1 MGILDEIRDRKTTVS
16 IAGGVLI
23 VALVVIWSQTK
34 SATLTLNHTLF
45 GGIGQV
51 TAMETATAIHNHG
64 HVLAVI
70 DWSCTISGGSH
81 FDVWQAFQRE
91 LKKHSEITLLGPVIS
106 EIEHGDGSPGCSSS
120 AFKNLLEQNADVD
133 AVVFFVSLPY
143 WNRLQ
148 QTQRIPQRLPPQ
160 VIVVDTGLPLG
171 HYADYFANGYVS
183 VLIGARRDAVPT
195 TPGRP
200 RTERECFDQ
209 YFQVFTPANFELLN

>member
-171 HYADYFANGYVS
+171 HYADYFANGYVTM
-183 VLIGARRDAVPT
+183 LIAQRRDAVPT
-195 TPGRP
+195 TPGGP
-200 RTERECFDQ
+200 RTEREWFDQ